1 MNIPRKPVQIN
12 LFILLLLFLAVLI
25 INKSRAT
32 IDSININRT
41 LFKLIY
47 KKFYEKILWNSV
59 YYSII
64 FNSWIIKNNIL

>member
-1 MNIPRKPVQIN
+1 MFLKIKSEASD
-12 LFILLLLFLAVLI
+12 ILISLAFCF
-25 INKSRAT
+25 
-32 IDSININRT
+32 DSININRT